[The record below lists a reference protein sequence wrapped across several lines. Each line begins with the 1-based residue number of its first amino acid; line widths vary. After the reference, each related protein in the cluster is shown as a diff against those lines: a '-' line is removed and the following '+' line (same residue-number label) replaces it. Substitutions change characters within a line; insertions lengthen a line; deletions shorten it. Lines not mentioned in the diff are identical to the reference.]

1 MIPREFL
8 DEIRSL
14 RNEVC
19 GQYLPNESDDESTL
33 QAIDDL
39 EHPLDNEEEPDTFS
53 TGAGLDNILTKREST
68 TPLSLVVLPGATWFD
83 GGNKYREAVTI
94 RHCTISFTM
103 IEAPA
108 DGFFWVKVELSPV
121 GQRHPQAWATQVQ
134 DQDSGAR
141 LAFRV
146 YLTTLKPGQLS
157 FE

>member
-19 GQYLPNESDDESTL
+19 GQYLPSESDDESTL

-39 EHPLDNEEEPDTFS
+39 EHRLDNEEEPDTFS
-53 TGAGLDNILTKREST
+53 TGTDLDNILTKREST
-68 TPLSLVVLPGATWFD
+68 IPLSFIVLPRATWFD

-103 IEAPA
+103 IGAPA

-121 GQRHPQAWATQVQ
+121 GQRHPQA
-134 DQDSGAR
+134 
-141 LAFRV
+141 
-146 YLTTLKPGQLS
+146 
-157 FE
+157 